1 MKTDSTIKQR
11 SNERSV
17 IRIKSIKVTIPH
29 YSNRANM
36 LLGDIDKYIN
46 NLAICTY
53 DDIPLT
59 IEYDMDDGTA
69 FCSSFN
75 IIK

>member
-36 LLGDIDKYIN
+36 MIGEIDKYIN
-46 NLAICTY
+46 TLAISTY